1 MIAAQ
6 DAISIPIIYI
16 ETFVMIFVAFFI
28 GYIGAALYAK
38 SKIRSLKQS
47 HHNEILI
54 LKNTISNLKAD
65 LDSKANNIFRKDR
78 MDQDL
83 EQANFK
89 DKEYSEDVVKGQ
101 IDIKATSKINFDRIG
116 IASASQSDDLQQISG
131 IGPFTASKLNDLG
144 IYTFSQI
151 SKFNDE
157 DIKIITKLIK
167 FFPDRIKNDRWVSKA
182 KALSEA
188 AAYENTEKSAR
199 LKKI

>member
-89 DKEYSEDVVKGQ
+89 DKEYSEDVIKGQ

-167 FFPDRIKNDRWVSKA
+167 FFPDRIKNDRWVPKA

-188 AAYENTEKSAR
+188 AANENTEKSAR

>member
-28 GYIGAALYAK
+28 GYIGATLYAK

-83 EQANFK
+83 EQTNFK
-89 DKEYSEDVVKGQ
+89 DKEYSEDVIKGQ

-188 AAYENTEKSAR
+188 AANENTEKSAR

>member
-89 DKEYSEDVVKGQ
+89 YKEYSEDVVKGQ

-188 AAYENTEKSAR
+188 AANENTEKSAR

>member
-83 EQANFK
+83 EQTNFK

-188 AAYENTEKSAR
+188 AANENTEKSAR

>member
-188 AAYENTEKSAR
+188 AANENTEKSAR